1 MKTAQTTFADSLLTF
16 RKASKNKINKGF
28 VIEERNAKLPLRF
41 YLEKVKK

>member
-1 MKTAQTTFADSLLTF
+1 MKSTNYFADSPPF
-16 RKASKNKINKGF
+16 RKASKNKINKGS